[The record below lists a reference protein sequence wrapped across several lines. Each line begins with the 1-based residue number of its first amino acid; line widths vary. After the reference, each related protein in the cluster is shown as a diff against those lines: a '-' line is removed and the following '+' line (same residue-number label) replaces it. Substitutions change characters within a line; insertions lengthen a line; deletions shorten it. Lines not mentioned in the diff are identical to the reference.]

1 MLPFMDMLV
10 RETQMMRKIG
20 RFGVRD
26 RKAEVQMVEDFA
38 KHDRSGRSEDC
49 LPEEAGA

>member
-1 MLPFMDMLV
+1 MDMLV

-26 RKAEVQMVEDFA
+26 RKAEVQMVEDLV
-38 KHDRSGRSEDC
+38 KHDRRWGGRCRGQSR
-49 LPEEAGA
+49 